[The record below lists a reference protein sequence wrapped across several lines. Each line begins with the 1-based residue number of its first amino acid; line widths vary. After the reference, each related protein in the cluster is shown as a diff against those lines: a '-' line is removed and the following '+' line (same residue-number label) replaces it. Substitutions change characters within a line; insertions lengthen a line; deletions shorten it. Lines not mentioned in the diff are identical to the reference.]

1 MLRITFALALALL
14 SSAPCRVG
22 ADQQHISL
30 DIRDLDVY
38 DAVRLLSTQAS
49 VNVVVDASVQH
60 RPVTLRLRD
69 VGFDEALATLA
80 RMQDLASARIGSA
93 IYLAT
98 PDALTRRYRD
108 AAAARTELFPAPL
121 GAAEGLARTLADALP
136 AGTMIQP
143 DERSSAVVVTGSE
156 DAIKRAAALIDSVR
170 RARHV
175 RSEAVAMRFA
185 RSSDVVKAV
194 QSALTVAPPQNVYAS
209 EQQNAVVATGTDD
222 FLERVETLCR
232 QLDRP
237 GRQVRYE
244 VRVTDISPSDT
255 ANIGVL
261 WGGLDLTGTATPGQ
275 TSTSFATRSLPLNAT
290 INALITKGQASI
302 LAEPTLSTLNNVQAS
317 LLVGQQFPIVYF
329 DARTGTQQVQ
339 FVNIGVNLTV
349 TPSVGSDGAITTDLE
364 TDYSTIVNY
373 VNNFPVI
380 GTRRAQST
388 LRVRDGDSI
397 VIAGLFSDLDTTTF
411 SKVPWLAEIPLFG
424 ELFKNRARTHT
435 KDEVV
440 FVITP
445 HLVPEVSGNE
455 AQRGA

>member
-1 MLRITFALALALL
+1 MHRLFTALVATLALG
-14 SSAPCRVG
+14 AP
-22 ADQQHISL
+22 AYAATATNISL

-60 RPVTLRLRD
+60 RPITLRLRD

-98 PDALTRRYRD
+98 PEALNRRYRE
-108 AAAARTELFPAPL
+108 ASAARTQLFTTPA
-121 GAAEGLARTLADALP
+121 GAAADLARTLADALP
-136 AGTMIQP
+136 PGTLVAP
-143 DERSSAVVVTGSE
+143 DEHASAIVVTGSE
-156 DAIKRAAALIDSVR
+156 PALKRAAELVESEQRVR
-170 RARHV
+170 RV
-175 RSEAVAMRFA
+175 RSETIPMRFA
-185 RSSDVVKAV
+185 RSADVVKAV
-194 QSALTVAPPQNVYAS
+194 GASLTVAAPQSVYAA
-209 EQQNAVVATGTDD
+209 EQQNALVATGTDE
-222 FLERVETLCR
+222 FLERVETLCA

-244 VRVTDISPSDT
+244 VRVTDIAPSDT
-255 ANIGVL
+255 SDLGVL
-261 WGGLDLTGTATPGQ
+261 WGGLGLTGLVTPGQ
-275 TSTSFATRSLPLNAT
+275 TSTAFATRALPLNAT
-290 INALITKGQASI
+290 INALITKGEASI
-302 LAEPTLSTLNNVQAS
+302 LAQPTLSTLNNVQAS

-339 FVNIGVNLTV
+339 FVNVGVNLTV
-349 TPSVGSDGAITTDLE
+349 TPSVGSDGSITTDLE
-364 TDYSTIVNY
+364 TDYSTIVNF

-397 VIAGLFSDLDTTTF
+397 VIAGLFSDLDTSTL
-411 SKVPWLAEIPLFG
+411 SKVPLLGDLPLFG
-424 ELFKNRARTHT
+424 ELFKSRARTHS

-440 FVITP
+440 FLITP
-445 HLVPEVSGNE
+445 HLVVEP
-455 AQRGA
+455 

>member
-1 MLRITFALALALL
+1 MHRLVSALIATLALA
-14 SSAPCRVG
+14 APAC
-22 ADQQHISL
+22 AAAATSISL

-60 RPVTLRLRD
+60 RPITLRLRD

-98 PDALTRRYRD
+98 PEALNRRYRD
-108 AAAARTELFPAPL
+108 ASAARTQLFTTPA
-121 GAAEGLARTLADALP
+121 GAAADLARTLVDALP
-136 AGTMIQP
+136 PGTLVAP
-143 DERSSAVVVTGSE
+143 DEHASAIVVTGSE
-156 DAIKRAAALIDSVR
+156 PALKRAAELVESEQRVR
-170 RARHV
+170 RV
-175 RSEAVAMRFA
+175 RSETIPMRFA
-185 RSSDVVKAV
+185 RSADVVKAV
-194 QSALTVAPPQNVYAS
+194 GASLTVAAPQSVYAA
-209 EQQNAVVATGTDD
+209 EQQNALVATGTDE
-222 FLERVETLCR
+222 FLERVETLCA

-255 ANIGVL
+255 SDIGVL
-261 WGGLDLTGTATPGQ
+261 WGGLDLTGVATPGQ
-275 TSTSFATRSLPLNAT
+275 TSTAFATRALPLNAT
-290 INALITKGQASI
+290 INALITKGEASI
-302 LAEPTLSTLNNVQAS
+302 LAQPTLSTLNNVQAS

-339 FVNIGVNLTV
+339 FVNVGVNLTV
-349 TPSVGSDGAITTDLE
+349 TPSVGSDGTITTNLE
-364 TDYSTIVNY
+364 TDYSTIVNF

-397 VIAGLFSDLDTTTF
+397 VIAGLFSDLDTSTL
-411 SKVPWLAEIPLFG
+411 SKVPLLGDLPLFG
-424 ELFKNRARTHT
+424 ELFKSRSRTHS

-440 FVITP
+440 FLITP
-445 HLVPEVSGNE
+445 HLVVEP
-455 AQRGA
+455 

>member
-1 MLRITFALALALL
+1 MYRLFTALIATLALG
-14 SSAPCRVG
+14 AP
-22 ADQQHISL
+22 AYAATATNISL

-60 RPVTLRLRD
+60 RPITLRLRD

-98 PDALTRRYRD
+98 PEALNRRYRE
-108 AAAARTELFPAPL
+108 ASAARTQLFTTPA
-121 GAAEGLARTLADALP
+121 GAAADLARTLTDALP
-136 AGTMIQP
+136 PGTLVAP
-143 DERSSAVVVTGSE
+143 DEHASAIVVTGSE
-156 DAIKRAAALIDSVR
+156 PALKRAAELVESEQRVR
-170 RARHV
+170 RV
-175 RSEAVAMRFA
+175 RSETIPMRFA
-185 RSSDVVKAV
+185 RSADVVKAV
-194 QSALTVAPPQNVYAS
+194 GASLTVAAPQSVYAA
-209 EQQNAVVATGTDD
+209 EQQNALVATGTDE
-222 FLERVETLCR
+222 FLERVERLCA

-244 VRVTDISPSDT
+244 VRVTDIAPSDT
-255 ANIGVL
+255 SDLGVL
-261 WGGLDLTGTATPGQ
+261 WGGLGLTGLVTPGQ
-275 TSTSFATRSLPLNAT
+275 TSTAFATRALPLNAT
-290 INALITKGQASI
+290 INALITKGEASI
-302 LAEPTLSTLNNVQAS
+302 LAQPTLSTLNNVQAS

-339 FVNIGVNLTV
+339 FVNVGVNLTV
-349 TPSVGSDGAITTDLE
+349 TPSVGSDGSITTDLE
-364 TDYSTIVNY
+364 TDYSTIVNF

-397 VIAGLFSDLDTTTF
+397 VIAGLFSDLDTSTL
-411 SKVPWLAEIPLFG
+411 SKVPLLGDLPLFG
-424 ELFKNRARTHT
+424 ELFKSRARTHS

-440 FVITP
+440 FLITP
-445 HLVPEVSGNE
+445 HLVVEP
-455 AQRGA
+455 

>member
-1 MLRITFALALALL
+1 MHRLVSALIATLALA
-14 SSAPCRVG
+14 APAC
-22 ADQQHISL
+22 AAAATSISL

-60 RPVTLRLRD
+60 RPITLRLRD

-80 RMQDLASARIGSA
+80 RMQDLASARIGSS

-98 PDALTRRYRD
+98 PEALNRRYRD
-108 AAAARTELFPAPL
+108 ASAARTQLFTTPA
-121 GAAEGLARTLADALP
+121 GAAADLARTLVDALP
-136 AGTMIQP
+136 PGTLVAP
-143 DERSSAVVVTGSE
+143 DEHASAIVVTGSE
-156 DAIKRAAALIDSVR
+156 PALKRAAELVESEQRVR
-170 RARHV
+170 RV
-175 RSEAVAMRFA
+175 RSETIPMRFA
-185 RSSDVVKAV
+185 RSADVVKAV
-194 QSALTVAPPQNVYAS
+194 GASLTVAAPQSVYAA
-209 EQQNAVVATGTDD
+209 EQQNALVATGTDE
-222 FLERVETLCR
+222 FLERVETLCA

-255 ANIGVL
+255 SDIGVL
-261 WGGLDLTGTATPGQ
+261 WGGLDLTGVATPGQ
-275 TSTSFATRSLPLNAT
+275 TSTAFATRALPLNAT
-290 INALITKGQASI
+290 INALITKGEASI
-302 LAEPTLSTLNNVQAS
+302 LAQPTLSTLNNVQAS

-339 FVNIGVNLTV
+339 FVNVGVNLTV
-349 TPSVGSDGAITTDLE
+349 TPSVGSDGTITTDLE
-364 TDYSTIVNY
+364 TDYSTIVNF

-397 VIAGLFSDLDTTTF
+397 VIAGLFSDLDTSTL
-411 SKVPWLAEIPLFG
+411 SKVPLLGDLPLFG
-424 ELFKNRARTHT
+424 ELFKSRSRTHS

-440 FVITP
+440 FLITP
-445 HLVPEVSGNE
+445 HLVVEP
-455 AQRGA
+455 

>member
-1 MLRITFALALALL
+1 MHRLVSALIATLALA
-14 SSAPCRVG
+14 APAC
-22 ADQQHISL
+22 AAAATSISL

-60 RPVTLRLRD
+60 RPITLRLRD

-98 PDALTRRYRD
+98 PEALNRRYRD
-108 AAAARTELFPAPL
+108 ASAARTQLFTTPA
-121 GAAEGLARTLADALP
+121 GAAADLARTLVDALP
-136 AGTMIQP
+136 PGTLVAP
-143 DERSSAVVVTGSE
+143 DEHASAIVVTGSE
-156 DAIKRAAALIDSVR
+156 PALKRAAELVESEQRVR
-170 RARHV
+170 RV
-175 RSEAVAMRFA
+175 RSETIPMRFA
-185 RSSDVVKAV
+185 RSADVVKAV
-194 QSALTVAPPQNVYAS
+194 GASLTVAAPQSVYAA
-209 EQQNAVVATGTDD
+209 EQQNALVATGTDE
-222 FLERVETLCR
+222 FLERVETLCA

-255 ANIGVL
+255 SDIGVL
-261 WGGLDLTGTATPGQ
+261 WGGLDLTGVATPGQ
-275 TSTSFATRSLPLNAT
+275 TSTAFATRALPLNAT
-290 INALITKGQASI
+290 INALITKGEASI
-302 LAEPTLSTLNNVQAS
+302 LAQPTLSTLNNVQAS

-339 FVNIGVNLTV
+339 FVNVGVNLTV
-349 TPSVGSDGAITTDLE
+349 TPSVGSDGTITTELE
-364 TDYSTIVNY
+364 TDYSTIVNF

-397 VIAGLFSDLDTTTF
+397 VIAGLFSDLDTSTL
-411 SKVPWLAEIPLFG
+411 SKVPLLGDLPLFG
-424 ELFKNRARTHT
+424 ELFKSRSRTHS

-440 FVITP
+440 FLITP
-445 HLVPEVSGNE
+445 HLVVEP
-455 AQRGA
+455 

>member
-1 MLRITFALALALL
+1 MHRLFTALVATLALG
-14 SSAPCRVG
+14 AP
-22 ADQQHISL
+22 AYAATATNISL

-38 DAVRLLSTQAS
+38 DAVRLLSTQAA
-49 VNVVVDASVQH
+49 VNVVVDGSVQH

-69 VGFDEALATLA
+69 VGFDEALSTLA

-98 PDALTRRYRD
+98 PEALNRRYRD
-108 AAAARTELFPAPL
+108 ATAARTQLFAAPA
-121 GAAEGLARTLADALP
+121 GAAADLARTLTDALP
-136 AGTMIQP
+136 AGTLIQA
-143 DERSSAVVVTGSE
+143 DEHASAVVVTGTE
-156 DAIKRAAALIDSVR
+156 DALRRAADLTGSLR
-170 RARHV
+170 RARSV
-175 RSEAVAMRFA
+175 RSETLAMRFA
-185 RSSDVVKAV
+185 RSADVVKAV
-194 QSALTVAPPQNVYAS
+194 QSSLAVAAPQSVYAS
-209 EQQNAVVATGTDD
+209 EQQNALVATGTPD
-222 FLERVETLCR
+222 FLERVETLCA

-255 ANIGVL
+255 TDVGVL
-261 WGGLDLTGTATPGQ
+261 WGGLSLTGTATPGQ
-275 TSTSFATRSLPLNAT
+275 TSTMFATRALPLNAT
-290 INALITKGQASI
+290 INALITKGEASI
-302 LAEPTLSTLNNVQAS
+302 LAQPTLSTLNNVQAS

-339 FVNIGVNLTV
+339 FVNVGVNLTV
-349 TPSVGSDGAITTDLE
+349 TPSVGSDGSITTDLE

-397 VIAGLFSDLDTTTF
+397 VIAGLFSNLDTTTI
-411 SKVPWLAEIPLFG
+411 SKVPLLGDIPLFG
-424 ELFKNRARTHT
+424 ELFKNHNRTHT

-440 FVITP
+440 FLITP
-445 HLVPEVSGNE
+445 HLVPE
-455 AQRGA
+455 AALPDQHRGA

>member
-1 MLRITFALALALL
+1 MHRLVSALIATLALA
-14 SSAPCRVG
+14 APAC
-22 ADQQHISL
+22 AAAATSISL

-60 RPVTLRLRD
+60 RPITLRLRD

-98 PDALTRRYRD
+98 PEALNRRYRD
-108 AAAARTELFPAPL
+108 ASAARTQLFTTPA
-121 GAAEGLARTLADALP
+121 GAAADLARTLVDALP
-136 AGTMIQP
+136 PGTLVAP
-143 DERSSAVVVTGSE
+143 DEHASAIVVTGSE
-156 DAIKRAAALIDSVR
+156 PALKRAAELVESEQRVR
-170 RARHV
+170 RV
-175 RSEAVAMRFA
+175 RSETIPMRFA
-185 RSSDVVKAV
+185 RSADVVKAV
-194 QSALTVAPPQNVYAS
+194 GASLTVAAPQSVYAA
-209 EQQNAVVATGTDD
+209 EQQNALVATGTDE
-222 FLERVETLCR
+222 FLERVETLCA

-255 ANIGVL
+255 SDIGVL
-261 WGGLDLTGTATPGQ
+261 WGGLDLTGVATPGQ
-275 TSTSFATRSLPLNAT
+275 TSTAFATRALPLNAT
-290 INALITKGQASI
+290 INALITKGEASI
-302 LAEPTLSTLNNVQAS
+302 LAQPTLSTLNNVQAS

-339 FVNIGVNLTV
+339 FVNVGVNLTV
-349 TPSVGSDGAITTDLE
+349 TPSVGSDGTITTDLE
-364 TDYSTIVNY
+364 TDYSTIVNF

-397 VIAGLFSDLDTTTF
+397 VIAGLFSDLDTSTL
-411 SKVPWLAEIPLFG
+411 SKVPLLGDLPLFG
-424 ELFKNRARTHT
+424 ELFKSRSRTHS

-440 FVITP
+440 FLITP
-445 HLVPEVSGNE
+445 HLVVEP
-455 AQRGA
+455 